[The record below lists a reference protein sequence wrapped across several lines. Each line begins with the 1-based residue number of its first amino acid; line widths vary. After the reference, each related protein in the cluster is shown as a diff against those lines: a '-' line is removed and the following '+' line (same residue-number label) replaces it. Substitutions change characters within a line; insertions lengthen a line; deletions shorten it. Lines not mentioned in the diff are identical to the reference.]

1 MNPWKIQTCATC
13 WSNWGGTPGSQRGAD
28 ALGTSLLQP
37 HQGQGAYLHLSF
49 PEVGE
54 RGEGPFLSRM
64 LLLGVGGG
72 GQVVGSG
79 LYLAFVFG
87 AGRRHSDLCHL
98 L

>member
-72 GQVVGSG
+72 
-79 LYLAFVFG
+79 
-87 AGRRHSDLCHL
+87 AGRWFWSLSSFCFWSWETA
-98 L
+98 